1 MRNNNDSLE
10 NRECRDPRV
19 LANAHPAMMNPL
31 LQESKRVT
39 DKEVELVTMRRVS
52 FRLLPFLFL
61 LYIFC
66 WLDRSNISIAALQ
79 MNSELKFS
87 SAAYG
92 FGAGIFFLSY
102 SLFEVPSNLI
112 LARLGA
118 RRWLARIAITW
129 GLLACSMMWVRTPQ
143 QFYTVRFL
151 LGMAEAGFFPGVIYY
166 LSLWFPASYRA
177 RAISCIIIG
186 IPLSQVL
193 GAPLGGALLGLSGI
207 GHLSGWQWLFLVE
220 GLPPVLLGFTALA
233 YLTDR
238 PENARWLSKQQRDWV
253 SSRIE
258 QERQQTV
265 APHVSPLRAL
275 GHPLLWVLIFP
286 YFALC
291 TIGYGATFWAPLLVR
306 DALGTSNSA
315 TSLIVGGI
323 YLLAAIVYPLAG
335 MLSDRIDDRCGL
347 AALGLAFYCVGGIG
361 VALLPHTMLRVVALV
376 VLNVGNPI
384 FMTSFWC
391 VPTKLLKGSSAAAGI
406 ALVSSIGTSGGFFGP
421 SIIGFL
427 KQTTGS
433 DSGAF
438 LGLASL
444 ALFGAFVCIA
454 LRQTA
459 AFSPSRRVIGVP
471 PTSQSA

>member
-1 MRNNNDSLE
+1 M
-10 NRECRDPRV
+10 
-19 LANAHPAMMNPL
+19 
-31 LQESKRVT
+31 T
-39 DKEVELVTMRRVS
+39 DEDVEPVTMRRVS

-66 WLDRSNISIAALQ
+66 WLDRGNISIAALQ

-87 SAAYG
+87 SAVFG

-102 SLFEVPSNLI
+102 ALFELPSNLI
-112 LARLGA
+112 LARVGA

-129 GLLACSMMWVRTPQ
+129 GLLACSMMWVRTPLE
-143 QFYTVRFL
+143 FYAVRFL

-166 LSLWFPASYRA
+166 LSLWFPATYRA
-177 RAISCIIIG
+177 RAISGIIIG

-193 GAPLGGALLGLSGI
+193 GAPLGGALLGLTGV

-220 GLPPVLLGFTALA
+220 GLPPVVLGFAALA

-238 PENARWLSKQQRDWV
+238 PEDARWLPKVQRDWV

-258 QERQQTV
+258 QERQQAV
-265 APHVSPLRAL
+265 SAHVSPIRAL
-275 GHPLLWVLIFP
+275 SHPILWVLILP

-291 TIGYGATFWAPLLVR
+291 AIAYGATFWTPLLVR

-315 TSLIVGGI
+315 TSLIVGSI
-323 YLLAAIVYPLAG
+323 YLLAALVYPLAG
-335 MLSDRIDDRCGL
+335 MLSDRRDDRCGM
-347 AALGLAFYCVGGIG
+347 AALGLGFYCVGGIG
-361 VALLPHTMLRVVALV
+361 VALLPHSMLRVAALV
-376 VLNVGNPI
+376 VLQVGNPI

-391 VPTKLLKGSSAAAGI
+391 VPTKFLKGSSAAAGI
-406 ALVSSIGTSGGFFGP
+406 ALVSSIGTTGGFFGP
-421 SIIGFL
+421 AIIGFL

-438 LGLASL
+438 LGLAGL
-444 ALFGAFVCIA
+444 ALLGALVCIG
-454 LRQTA
+454 LRQAA
-459 AFSPSRRVIGVP
+459 AFSPARRVVDVV
-471 PTSQSA
+471 PTSQNV

>member
-1 MRNNNDSLE
+1 M
-10 NRECRDPRV
+10 
-19 LANAHPAMMNPL
+19 
-31 LQESKRVT
+31 T
-39 DKEVELVTMRRVS
+39 DEDVELVTMRRVS

-79 MNSELKFS
+79 MNNELKFS
-87 SAAYG
+87 SAAFG
-92 FGAGIFFLSY
+92 LGAGIFFLSY

-118 RRWLARIAITW
+118 RRWLARISITW

-143 QFYTVRFL
+143 QFYAVRFL

-166 LSLWFPASYRA
+166 LSLWFPATYRA
-177 RAISCIIIG
+177 RAISGIIIG

-193 GAPLGGALLGLSGI
+193 GAPLGGALLQLTGV
-207 GHLSGWQWLFLVE
+207 GHLAGWQWLFLVE
-220 GLPPVLLGFTALA
+220 GLPSVLLGLAALA

-238 PENARWLSKQQRDWV
+238 PEDARWLSKQQRDWV

-258 QERQQTV
+258 QEHHQT
-265 APHVSPLRAL
+265 AAAHVSPLRAL
-275 GHPLLWVLIFP
+275 GHPFLWALIFP

-335 MLSDRIDDRCGL
+335 ILSDRTDDRCGL
-347 AALGLAFYCVGGIG
+347 AALGLAFYCLGGIG
-361 VALLPHTMLRVVALV
+361 VALLSHSVLRVAALA
-376 VLNVGNPI
+376 VLQIGNPI

-391 VPTKLLKGSSAAAGI
+391 VPTRLLKGSSAAAGI

-438 LGLASL
+438 LGLAGL
-444 ALFGAFVCIA
+444 ALLGALVCIG
-454 LRQTA
+454 LRQAA
-459 AFSPSRRVIGVP
+459 AFSPSRRVRREEHAI
-471 PTSQSA
+471 SAVT

>member
-1 MRNNNDSLE
+1 VMD
-10 NRECRDPRV
+10 RD
-19 LANAHPAMMNPL
+19 
-31 LQESKRVT
+31 
-39 DKEVELVTMRRVS
+39 VEISTMRRVS

-79 MNSELKFS
+79 MNSDLKFS
-87 SAAYG
+87 SAAFG

-102 SLFEVPSNLI
+102 SLFEVPSNLL

-143 QFYTVRFL
+143 QFYAVRFL
-151 LGMAEAGFFPGVIYY
+151 LGMAEAGFFPGIIYY
-166 LSLWFPASYRA
+166 LSLWFPATYRA
-177 RAISCIIIG
+177 RAISGIIIG

-193 GAPLGGALLGLSGI
+193 GAPLGGALLGLTGM
-207 GHLSGWQWLFLVE
+207 GHLAGWQWLFLVE
-220 GLPPVLLGFTALA
+220 GLPPVLLGFIALA

-238 PENARWLSKQQRDWV
+238 PEDARWLSKQQREWV
-253 SSRIE
+253 IGRLERE
-258 QERQQTV
+258 QPGTV
-265 APHVSPLRAL
+265 TEHISPLRAL
-275 GHPLLWVLIFP
+275 AQPVLWVLIFP

-291 TIGYGATFWAPLLVR
+291 TIAYGATFWTPLLVR
-306 DALGTSNSA
+306 DALGTSDAA
-315 TSLIVGGI
+315 TSLIVGGT
-323 YLLAAIVYPLAG
+323 YLIAAIIYPLAG

-347 AALGLAFYCVGGIG
+347 AALGLAVYCVGGIG
-361 VALLPHTMLRVVALV
+361 VALLPHSMLRVGALV
-376 VLNVGNPI
+376 VLQAGNPI

-391 VPTKLLKGSSAAAGI
+391 VPSKFLKGSSAAAAI
-406 ALVSSIGTSGGFFGP
+406 ALVSSVGTSGGFFGP

-433 DSGAF
+433 DTGAF
-438 LGLASL
+438 LGLAGL
-444 ALFGAFVCIA
+444 ALLGALVCIG

-459 AFSPSRRVIGVP
+459 AFSPS
-471 PTSQSA
+471 QSAVSETPISQNA

>member
-1 MRNNNDSLE
+1 
-10 NRECRDPRV
+10 
-19 LANAHPAMMNPL
+19 
-31 LQESKRVT
+31 VT
-39 DKEVELVTMRRVS
+39 EEDVERATMRRVS
-52 FRLLPFLFL
+52 LRLLPFLFL

-87 SAAYG
+87 AAAFG
-92 FGAGIFFLSY
+92 FGAGVFFLSY

-112 LARLGA
+112 LARVGA

-129 GLLACSMMWVRTPQ
+129 GLLACSMMWVRTPL
-143 QFYTVRFL
+143 QFYAVRFL

-166 LSLWFPASYRA
+166 LSLWFPATYRA
-177 RAISCIIIG
+177 RAISGIIIG

-193 GAPLGGALLGLSGI
+193 GAPLGGALLGLTGV
-207 GHLSGWQWLFLVE
+207 GNLAGWQWLFVVE
-220 GLPPVLLGFTALA
+220 GLPPVLLGFAALA

-238 PENARWLSKQQRDWV
+238 PEDARWLSKQQRDWV
-253 SSRIE
+253 SIRMQ

-265 APHVSPLRAL
+265 TAHVSPLRAL

-291 TIGYGATFWAPLLVR
+291 TIAYGATFWTPLLVR
-306 DALGTSNSA
+306 EALGTSDSV

-323 YLLAAIVYPLAG
+323 YLLAALVYPLAG
-335 MLSDRIDDRCGL
+335 MLSDRVGDRCAM
-347 AALGLAFYCVGGIG
+347 AALGLAVYCVGGIG
-361 VALLPHTMLRVVALV
+361 VALLPHTTLRVMALAF
-376 VLNVGNPI
+376 LQVGNPI

-391 VPTKLLKGSSAAAGI
+391 VPTKFLKGSSAAAGI

-438 LGLASL
+438 LGLAGL
-444 ALFGAFVCIA
+444 ALLGAFVCLG
-454 LRQTA
+454 LRQAKAFNPGRRLTA
-459 AFSPSRRVIGVP
+459 AA
-471 PTSQSA
+471 PTLSAID

>member
-1 MRNNNDSLE
+1 M
-10 NRECRDPRV
+10 
-19 LANAHPAMMNPL
+19 
-31 LQESKRVT
+31 T
-39 DKEVELVTMRRVS
+39 DRQLELVTMRRVS
-52 FRLLPFLFL
+52 LRLLPFLFL

-87 SAAYG
+87 SVAFG

-129 GLLACSMMWVRTPQ
+129 GLLACSMMLVRTPQ
-143 QFYTVRFL
+143 QFYAVRFL

-166 LSLWFPASYRA
+166 LGLWFPATYRA
-177 RAISCIIIG
+177 RAISGIIIG

-193 GAPLGGALLGLSGI
+193 GAPLGGALLGLTGI

-220 GLPPVLLGFTALA
+220 GVPAVLLGLVALA

-238 PENARWLSKQQRDWV
+238 PEDARWLSKRQRDWV
-253 SSRIE
+253 AGQIE
-258 QERQQTV
+258 QERQQ
-265 APHVSPLRAL
+265 AIAAHVSPLRAL

-291 TIGYGATFWAPLLVR
+291 TIGYGATFWTPLLVR
-306 DALGTSNSA
+306 DALGTSDSA

-335 MLSDRIDDRCGL
+335 MLSDRMDERCAL
-347 AALGLAFYCVGGIG
+347 AALGLVFYCVGGIG
-361 VALLPHTMLRVVALV
+361 VALLPHSILRVVALV
-376 VLNVGNPI
+376 VLQVGNPI

-391 VPTKLLKGSSAAAGI
+391 VPTSLLKGSSAAAGI
-406 ALVSSIGTSGGFFGP
+406 ALISSVGTSGGFFGP
-421 SIIGFL
+421 SIIGIL

-438 LGLASL
+438 LGLAGL
-444 ALFGAFVCIA
+444 ALLGAFACIGI
-454 LRQTA
+454 RRMA
-459 AFSPSRRVIGVP
+459 AFSPRRKVIGVAP
-471 PTSQSA
+471 SRQSA

>member
-1 MRNNNDSLE
+1 
-10 NRECRDPRV
+10 
-19 LANAHPAMMNPL
+19 
-31 LQESKRVT
+31 
-39 DKEVELVTMRRVS
+39 MRRVS
-52 FRLLPFLFL
+52 FRLLPFVFL
-61 LYIFC
+61 LYIFS

-87 SAAYG
+87 SAAFG

-112 LARLGA
+112 LARVGA

-143 QFYTVRFL
+143 QFYAVRFL
-151 LGMAEAGFFPGVIYY
+151 LGMAEAGFFPGVVYY
-166 LSLWFPASYRA
+166 LGLWFPAAYRG
-177 RAISCIIIG
+177 RALSGILIG

-193 GAPLGGALLGLSGI
+193 GAPLGAALLGLTGI

-220 GLPPVLLGFTALA
+220 GLPSVLLGLAALA

-238 PENARWLSKQQRDWV
+238 PENARWLSKQQQDWL

-258 QERQQTV
+258 QEGQQTF
-265 APHVSPLRAL
+265 AAHASPLRAL

-291 TIGYGATFWAPLLVR
+291 TIAYGATFWGPLLVR
-306 DALGTSNSA
+306 DALGTSNSI

-323 YLLAAIVYPLAG
+323 FLLAALVYPIAG
-335 MLSDRIDDRCGL
+335 MLSDRMGDRCGA

-361 VALLPHTMLRVVALV
+361 VALLPHSILRVAALV
-376 VLNVGNPI
+376 VLHVGNPI
-384 FMTSFWC
+384 FMSSFWC
-391 VPTKLLKGSSAAAGI
+391 VPTMLLKGSSAAVGI

-427 KQTTGS
+427 KETTGS

-444 ALFGAFVCIA
+444 ALLGAFVCIG
-454 LRQTA
+454 LRQAA
-459 AFSPSRRVIGVP
+459 AFSPNRRVVDVA
-471 PTSQSA
+471 PTSLSV

>member
-1 MRNNNDSLE
+1 
-10 NRECRDPRV
+10 
-19 LANAHPAMMNPL
+19 
-31 LQESKRVT
+31 VT
-39 DKEVELVTMRRVS
+39 EQDVELVTMRRVS
-52 FRLLPFLFL
+52 LRLLPFLFL

-87 SAAYG
+87 PAAYG

-112 LARLGA
+112 LARVGA

-143 QFYTVRFL
+143 QFYAVRFL

-166 LSLWFPASYRA
+166 LSLWFPATYRA
-177 RAISCIIIG
+177 RAISAIIIG

-220 GLPPVLLGFTALA
+220 GLPPVLLGFAALA

-238 PENARWLSKQQRDWV
+238 PEDARWLSEQQRDWV

-258 QERQQTV
+258 QERQQTL
-265 APHVSPLRAL
+265 AAHVSPLRAL

-323 YLLAAIVYPLAG
+323 YLLGAIVYPLAG
-335 MLSDRIDDRCGL
+335 MLSDRMNDRCGL
-347 AALGLAFYCVGGIG
+347 AALGLAFYCIGGIG
-361 VALLPHTMLRVVALV
+361 VALLPHSILRVVALV

-391 VPTKLLKGSSAAAGI
+391 VPTKLLRGSSAAAGI

-438 LGLASL
+438 LGLAGL
-444 ALFGAFVCIA
+444 AFLGALICIG

-459 AFSPSRRVIGVP
+459 AFSPNRRVIGVA

>member
-1 MRNNNDSLE
+1 M
-10 NRECRDPRV
+10 
-19 LANAHPAMMNPL
+19 
-31 LQESKRVT
+31 T
-39 DKEVELVTMRRVS
+39 DQDVELVTMRRVS
-52 FRLLPFLFL
+52 IRLLPFLFV

-79 MNSELKFS
+79 MNSALKFS
-87 SAAYG
+87 SAAFG

-102 SLFEVPSNLI
+102 SLFEIPSNLI
-112 LARLGA
+112 LARVGA

-143 QFYTVRFL
+143 QFYVMRFL

-166 LSLWFPASYRA
+166 LGLWFPATYRA
-177 RAISCIIIG
+177 RAISGIIIG

-193 GAPLGGALLGLSGI
+193 GAPLGGVLLGLSGV
-207 GHLSGWQWLFLVE
+207 GHLAGWQWVFLVE
-220 GLPPVLLGFTALA
+220 GVPPVLLGFAALA

-238 PENARWLSKQQRDWV
+238 PEDARWLSKQQRDWI
-253 SSRIE
+253 SNRIE
-258 QERQQTV
+258 QERQQSV
-265 APHVSPLRAL
+265 AADVSPLRAL

-291 TIGYGATFWAPLLVR
+291 AIAYGATFWAPLLVR

-335 MLSDRIDDRCGL
+335 MLSDRMDDRCGL

-361 VALLPHTMLRVVALV
+361 VAMLPHSILRVVALV
-376 VLNVGNPI
+376 VLQVGNPI

-391 VPTKLLKGSSAAAGI
+391 VPTRLLKGASAAAGI

-438 LGLASL
+438 FGLACL
-444 ALFGAFVCIA
+444 ALLGALVCIG

-459 AFSPSRRVIGVP
+459 AFSPRRRLVGMA
-471 PTSQSA
+471 PTSQNA

>member
-1 MRNNNDSLE
+1 
-10 NRECRDPRV
+10 
-19 LANAHPAMMNPL
+19 
-31 LQESKRVT
+31 VT
-39 DKEVELVTMRRVS
+39 DQDVELVTMRRVS

-87 SAAYG
+87 PAAFG

-129 GLLACSMMWVRTPQ
+129 GLFACSMMWVRTPQ
-143 QFYTVRFL
+143 QFYAVRFL

-166 LSLWFPASYRA
+166 LSLWFPATYRA
-177 RAISCIIIG
+177 RAISGIIIG

-193 GAPLGGALLGLSGI
+193 GAPLGGALLGLTGV

-220 GLPPVLLGFTALA
+220 GLPPVLLGFAALA

-238 PENARWLSKQQRDWV
+238 PEDARWLSKQQRDWV

-258 QERQQTV
+258 QERQQTG
-265 APHVSPLRAL
+265 AAHVSPLRAL

-335 MLSDRIDDRCGL
+335 MLSDRMDDRCGL

-361 VALLPHTMLRVVALV
+361 VALLPHSILRVVALV
-376 VLNVGNPI
+376 VLHVGNPI

-391 VPTKLLKGSSAAAGI
+391 VPTRFLKGSSAAAGI

-438 LGLASL
+438 LGLAGL
-444 ALFGAFVCIA
+444 ALLGAIVCIG

-459 AFSPSRRVIGVP
+459 AFSPSRRVVGVA
-471 PTSQSA
+471 PTGQSA

>member
-1 MRNNNDSLE
+1 LQKFE
-10 NRECRDPRV
+10 E
-19 LANAHPAMMNPL
+19 LAG
-31 LQESKRVT
+31 VT
-39 DKEVELVTMRRVS
+39 DQDVERVTMRRVS
-52 FRLLPFLFL
+52 FRLLPFIFL

-79 MNSELKFS
+79 MNSDLKFS
-87 SAAYG
+87 SATFG

-102 SLFEVPSNLI
+102 SLFEIPSNLI

-143 QFYTVRFL
+143 QFYAVRFL

-166 LSLWFPASYRA
+166 LSLWFPAAYRA
-177 RAISCIIIG
+177 RAISGIIIG

-193 GAPLGGALLGLSGI
+193 GAPLGGALLGLTGI
-207 GHLSGWQWLFLVE
+207 AHLSGWQWLFLLE
-220 GLPPVLLGFTALA
+220 GLPPVLLGFAALA

-238 PENARWLSKQQRDWV
+238 PEDARWLSTQERDWV

-258 QERQQTV
+258 QERQQAV
-265 APHVSPLRAL
+265 AAHVSPLRAL
-275 GHPLLWVLIFP
+275 GHPLLWVLILP

-291 TIGYGATFWAPLLVR
+291 AIGYGATFWAPLLVR
-306 DALGTSNSA
+306 DALGTSDSA

-323 YLLAAIVYPLAG
+323 YLLAALVYPLAG
-335 MLSDRIDDRCGL
+335 MLSDRTDDRCGL

-361 VALLPHTMLRVVALV
+361 VALLPHSILRVFALV
-376 VLNVGNPI
+376 VLQVGNPI

-391 VPTKLLKGSSAAAGI
+391 VPTKFLRGSSAAAGI
-406 ALVSSIGTSGGFFGP
+406 ALLSSIGTSGGFFGP

-438 LGLASL
+438 LGLAGL
-444 ALFGAFVCIA
+444 AFLGAVVCLG
-454 LRQTA
+454 LRQMA
-459 AFSPSRRVIGVP
+459 AFSPSRRLVGVAS
-471 PTSQSA
+471 TSQSA

>member
-1 MRNNNDSLE
+1 VIEQD
-10 NRECRDPRV
+10 
-19 LANAHPAMMNPL
+19 
-31 LQESKRVT
+31 
-39 DKEVELVTMRRVS
+39 VERATMRLVS
-52 FRLLPFLFL
+52 LRLLPFLFF

-79 MNSELKFS
+79 MNGELKFS
-87 SAAYG
+87 SAAFG
-92 FGAGIFFLSY
+92 FGAGVFFLSY

-112 LARLGA
+112 LARVGA

-129 GLLACSMMWVRTPQ
+129 GLLACSMMWVRTPL
-143 QFYTVRFL
+143 QFYAVRFL

-166 LSLWFPASYRA
+166 LSLWFPATYRA
-177 RAISCIIIG
+177 RAIAGIIIG

-193 GAPLGGALLGLSGI
+193 GAPLGGALLGLTGI

-220 GLPPVLLGFTALA
+220 GLPPVMLGFAALA

-238 PENARWLSKQQRDWV
+238 PEDARWLSTQQRDWV
-253 SSRIE
+253 SIRMQ
-258 QERQQTV
+258 QEREQTV
-265 APHVSPLRAL
+265 AAHLSPLRAL

-291 TIGYGATFWAPLLVR
+291 TIGYGATFWTPLLVR
-306 DALGTSNSA
+306 DALGTSDSV

-323 YLLAAIVYPLAG
+323 YLLAAFVYPLAG
-335 MLSDRIDDRCGL
+335 MLSDRVDDRCAM

-361 VALLPHTMLRVVALV
+361 VALLPHTILRVVALA
-376 VLNVGNPI
+376 VLQVGNPI

-391 VPTKLLKGSSAAAGI
+391 VPTKFLKGSSAAAGI
-406 ALVSSIGTSGGFFGP
+406 ALVSSVGTSGGFFGP
-421 SIIGFL
+421 SIVGFM

-438 LGLASL
+438 LGLAGL
-444 ALFGAFVCIA
+444 ALLGAFVCIG
-454 LRQTA
+454 LRQA
-459 AFSPSRRVIGVP
+459 NALSARRRLIGVA